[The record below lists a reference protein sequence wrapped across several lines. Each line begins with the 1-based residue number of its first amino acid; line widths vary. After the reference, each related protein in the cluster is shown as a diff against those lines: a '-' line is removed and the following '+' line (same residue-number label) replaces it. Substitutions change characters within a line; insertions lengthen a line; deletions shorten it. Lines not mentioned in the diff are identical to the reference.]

1 LCTAVGQSRW
11 PAVRVEK
18 IAFTDFRNLENTAVF
33 PHPGTNLIVGAN
45 GQGKTNFLEAV
56 WLLCGQRSFRQ
67 AKEVETVAFGKKRAV
82 LEADIYS
89 GERTNRFTLTL
100 TTRRSA
106 ALNGIHTDKIS
117 NLGEKFAAVVFSPVH
132 IELIREAPEARRAFL
147 DSAVISTKP
156 AFAAV
161 LREYDGVLYQ
171 RNYLLKRLQ
180 AGYNSELADTLEA
193 YTKRLAQ
200 IGARVYAARS
210 RYTAR
215 LAEEAP
221 PIYQSISG
229 GEELM
234 ITYKSF
240 SESGENYG
248 AALYDALCKSVD
260 EDIKNGFT
268 GAGPHR
274 EDMELA
280 INRQRARQYASQ
292 GQCKSAALC
301 LKLAEGRIL
310 ERAIGQKPV
319 FLLDDVMSELDK
331 NRQNYILSNL
341 GENQLFITGCDGA
354 SLARRLPKGAVFKVK
369 NGNIHKRAER
379 GKETCSRTSETT
391 STLKP
396 AGSSAS
402 ST

>member
-1 LCTAVGQSRW
+1 M
-11 PAVRVEK
+11 RVER
-18 IAFTDFRNLENTAVF
+18 IAFTDFRNLENTEVI

-45 GQGKTNFLEAV
+45 GQGKTNLLEGI

-67 AKEVETVAFGKKRAV
+67 AKEIETVAFGKKRAV
-82 LEADIYS
+82 IEADIFS
-89 GERTNRFTLTL
+89 GERTNLFSLTL
-100 TTRRSA
+100 TSRRSA
-106 ALNGIHTDKIS
+106 CLNGIHTDKIS
-117 NLGEKFAAVVFSPVH
+117 NLGDKFSAVVFSPVH

-147 DSAVISTKP
+147 DSAVLSTKP
-156 AFAAV
+156 AFSAV
-161 LREYDGVLYQ
+161 LREYEKVLYQ

-180 AGYNSELADTLEA
+180 TGYSCELADTLEA

-200 IGARVYAARS
+200 IGARVYTARS

-215 LAEEAP
+215 LSEEAP
-221 PIYQSISG
+221 PIYHSISG
-229 GEELM
+229 GEEFE
-234 ITYKSF
+234 IVYKS
-240 SESGENYG
+240 SVEGGEKYG
-248 AALYDALCKSVD
+248 AALYDTLCRNVD
-260 EDIKNGFT
+260 EDIRNGFT

-274 EDMELA
+274 EDMELS
-280 INRQRARQYASQ
+280 INKQKARQFASQ

-341 GENQLFITGCDGA
+341 GENQLFITGCDSA
-354 SLARRLPKGAVFKVK
+354 SLSRRLPKGAVFTVK
-369 NGNIHKRAER
+369 NGGVRKRAER
-379 GKETCSRTSETT
+379 GKNSCSHTSETT
-391 STLKP
+391 STSKP